1 MDRLRICVDIARG
14 LDHLHNHVGEHQT
27 IIHWDI
33 KSANILLDHNWVVK
47 VSDLGL
53 SKLSLA
59 GLEMLLF
66 PMLVEHRDIVN
77 PNIFLV
83 DCDERIRCL
92 FFRNGSS

>member
-14 LDHLHNHVGEHQT
+14 LDHLHNYVGEHQT

-83 DCDERIRCL
+83 GL
-92 FFRNGSS
+92 